1 MQLRVLGQ
9 RDGLLAVIGPHPAEQ
24 VVLVIGTSSSK
35 SFIFIID
42 ALVADTRTIILVL
55 LIVILRDNILKHYYL
70 IDIQPLVWLVDY
82 K

>member
-1 MQLRVLGQ
+1 MQLQVPGQ
-9 RDGLLAVIGPHPAEQ
+9 RDGFLTVIRPYPAEQ

-55 LIVILRDNILKHYYL
+55 PIVILRDNILRHYYL
-70 IDIQPLVWLVDY
+70 IGIRPLI
-82 K
+82 